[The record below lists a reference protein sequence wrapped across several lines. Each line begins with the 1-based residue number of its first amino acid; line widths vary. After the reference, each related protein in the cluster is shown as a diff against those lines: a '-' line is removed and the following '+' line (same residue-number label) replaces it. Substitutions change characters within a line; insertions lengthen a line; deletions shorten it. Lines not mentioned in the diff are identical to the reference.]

1 MKPRYITLIIVLV
14 IVIILLL
21 IPRKTKA
28 PTNINRQQNDI
39 RSSTDTATDQTTRD
53 ALKADSTQ

>member
-1 MKPRYITLIIVLV
+1 MKPRYIALIIALV
-14 IVIILLL
+14 IVIIFLL

-39 RSSTDTATDQTTRD
+39 RSTTDTATDQTTRD
-53 ALKADSTQ
+53 ALQADSAP